1 MINGV
6 TNVRAKPVLI
16 QCNGN
21 VLTIQGA
28 DLGTSISVFDVSGK
42 KVGAAVVNSEV
53 TNVRT
58 SLVRGQVGIVNV
70 SGKSIKVVIK

>member
-1 MINGV
+1 
-6 TNVRAKPVLI
+6 
-16 QCNGN
+16 
-21 VLTIQGA
+21 
-28 DLGTSISVFDVSGK
+28 VFDVSGK